1 MYPRYPADVQMFI
14 NGEHV
19 AAASGATMEVRNPAT
34 GEVVD
39 TVPRA
44 DAEDARRAIDAAAA
58 AFTAW
63 SKTPPTKRAHIL
75 EGAARAV
82 RDGLEDVARLLTTE
96 QGKPMRDSRIEAER
110 FVENI
115 EIYAGMVRGGALA
128 GKQIPLPAQKAMG
141 LVVRRPI
148 GVVGAIIPWNFPL
161 TLMANKIAPAM
172 AVGNTVVVK
181 PASTTPLA
189 TLRLAELLTAGGLPA
204 GVLNVVTGPGAVVGD
219 ELIRNP
225 QVRKIGFTGETG
237 TGKDVARTAAE
248 ELKHVTLEL
257 GGSDAAIVCDDADLD
272 LAARTV
278 AIGRFFNAGQACL
291 AIKRVFV
298 FESVADDFV
307 EKIAARAKRLKL
319 GSGTDESAQMGPLH
333 TEKQRAEI
341 ESQLADALERGGKLV
356 AGGKRPSGGEFE
368 RGYYFE
374 PTVVVDVPDDARV
387 WTEETFG
394 PLLPIRRVSSLDEA
408 IELANSSEYGLGSSI
423 FTKDMAKAQRAI
435 DELEAGYTWVNAV
448 QIAHDELPFGGTKH
462 SGYGKEHGTEVLDYY
477 TEQKSVVFA
486 S

>member
-1 MYPRYPADVQMFI
+1 MFI
-14 NGEHV
+14 NGERV
-19 AAASGATMEVRNPAT
+19 DAASGATSQVHNPAT
-34 GEVVD
+34 GDVVD
-39 TVPRA
+39 SVPKA
-44 DAEDARRAIDAAAA
+44 DAADTRRAIDAAAA
-58 AFTAW
+58 AFRDW
-63 SKTPPTKRAHIL
+63 SKLAPTKRSHIL
-75 EGAARAV
+75 NQAAANVRAHL
-82 RDGLEDVARLLTTE
+82 DEVAQLLTTE
-96 QGKPMRDSRIEAER
+96 QGKPIRDSKIEAER

-115 EIYAGMVRGGALA
+115 EIYAGMIKGGVMA
-128 GKQIPLPAQKAMG
+128 GKQIPMPSQNAMG

-189 TLRLAELLTAGGLPA
+189 TIRLAELMLDSGLPP
-204 GVLNVVTGPGAVVGD
+204 GVLNVVTGPGKVVGE

-225 QVRKIGFTGETG
+225 LVRKIGFTGETG
-237 TGKDVARTAAE
+237 TGKQVARSAAD

-272 LAARTV
+272 LAAKNV

-291 AIKRVFV
+291 AVKRVYV
-298 FESVADDFV
+298 FDSVADEF
-307 EKIAARAKRLKL
+307 IARVVARAGRLKL
-319 GSGTDESAQMGPLH
+319 GSGTDTSAQMGPLH

-341 ESQLADALERGGKLV
+341 EAQLADAVQRGGKVL
-356 AGGKRPSGGEFE
+356 AGGHRPRGDSFS

-374 PTVVVDVPDDARV
+374 PTVVVDVPEDARV

-394 PLLPIRRVSSLDEA
+394 PLLPIMRVKDLDEA
-408 IELANSSEYGLGSSI
+408 IEKANASEFGLGSSI
-423 FTKDMAKAQRAI
+423 FTRDMARAQRGI

-477 TEQKSVVFA
+477 TEQKSVVVA
-486 S
+486 T

>member
-1 MYPRYPADVQMFI
+1 MAKMLID
-14 NGEHV
+14 GERV
-19 AAASGATMEVRNPAT
+19 DAASGATTEIHNPAT
-34 GEVVD
+34 GAVVD

-44 DAEDARRAIDAAAA
+44 DAADTRRAIDAAAR
-58 AFTAW
+58 AFTGW
-63 SKTPPTKRAHIL
+63 SKATPHKRAHVLMQASACVRANL
-75 EGAARAV
+75 E
-82 RDGLEDVARLLTTE
+82 EVAGLLTAE
-96 QGKPMRDSRIEAER
+96 QGKPIRDSRIEAAR
-110 FVENI
+110 FADNI
-115 EIYAGMVRGGALA
+115 EIYAGLVAGGALS
-128 GKQIPLPAQKAMG
+128 GKHIALPSQKAMG

-148 GVVGAIIPWNFPL
+148 GVVGAIVPWNFPL

-189 TLRLAELLTAGGLPA
+189 TLRLAELMLEGGLPA
-204 GVLNVVTGPGAVVGD
+204 GVFNVVTGPGSVVGE

-225 QVRKIGFTGETG
+225 LVRKIGFTGETG
-237 TGKDVARTAAE
+237 TGKQVARDAAE

-272 LAARTV
+272 VAARNV

-291 AIKRVFV
+291 AIKRVYV
-298 FESVADDFV
+298 FDDVADDFISRIV
-307 EKIAARAKRLKL
+307 ARAKRLKL
-319 GSGTDESAQMGPLH
+319 GSGMDESAQMGPLH

-341 ESQLADALERGGKLV
+341 ESQLADAVARGGRV
-356 AGGKRPSGGEFE
+356 VTGGHRPSGSEFDS
-368 RGYYFE
+368 GWYFE
-374 PTVVVDVPDDARV
+374 PTVVVDVPEGARV

-394 PLLPIRRVSSLDEA
+394 PLLPIMRVRDLDEA
-408 IELANSSEYGLGSSI
+408 IEKANSSEYGLGSSI
-423 FTKDMAKAQRAI
+423 FTRDMTRAQRAI

-477 TEQKSVVFA
+477 TEQKAVVIGA
-486 S
+486 

>member
-1 MYPRYPADVQMFI
+1 MAKMLI
-14 NGEHV
+14 NGERV
-19 AAASGATMEVRNPAT
+19 DAASGATTEIRNPAT

-39 TVPRA
+39 TVPKG
-44 DAEDARRAIDAAAA
+44 DANDTRRAIDAAAS
-58 AFTAW
+58 AFTSW
-63 SKTPPTKRAHIL
+63 SKLPPHKRGHLLMQASAHV
-75 EGAARAV
+75 RAN
-82 RDGLEDVARLLTTE
+82 LQQVAQLLTSE
-96 QGKPMRDSRIEAER
+96 QGKPIRDSRIEAER
-110 FVENI
+110 FADNI
-115 EIYAGMVRGGALA
+115 EIYAGLVAGGAMS
-128 GKQIPLPAQKAMG
+128 GKHVPLPSQKAMG

-148 GVVGAIIPWNFPL
+148 GVVGAIVPWNFPL

-189 TLRLAELLTAGGLPA
+189 TLRLAELMLEGGLPP
-204 GVLNVVTGPGAVVGD
+204 GVLNVVTGPGGVVGE

-225 QVRKIGFTGETG
+225 LVRKIGFTGETG
-237 TGKDVARTAAE
+237 TGKQVAKSAAD

-272 LAARTV
+272 VAARNV

-298 FESVADDFV
+298 FDSVADDF
-307 EKIAARAKRLKL
+307 IQRITARAKRLKI
-319 GSGTDESAQMGPLH
+319 GSGTDDSAQMGPLH

-341 ESQLADALERGGKLV
+341 ESQLEDAVSRGGRV
-356 AGGKRPSGGEFE
+356 VTGGKRPTGGEFDK
-368 RGYYFE
+368 GWYFE

-394 PLLPIRRVSSLDEA
+394 PLLPIRRVHSLDEA

-423 FTKDMAKAQRAI
+423 FTRDMAKAQRAI

-477 TEQKSVVFA
+477 TEQKAVVVA
-486 S
+486 G

>member
-1 MYPRYPADVQMFI
+1 MALMIIR
-14 NGEHV
+14 GERV
-19 AAASGATMEVRNPAT
+19 GAASGATMDVRNPAT

-39 TVPRA
+39 TVPKGDA
-44 DAEDARRAIDAAAA
+44 DDARRAIQAAADT
-58 AFTAW
+58 FPTW
-63 SKTPPTKRAHIL
+63 SKLAPTRRAHIL
-75 EGAARAV
+75 MQAAACVRAN
-82 RDGLEDVARLLTTE
+82 LEQVARLLTSE
-96 QGKPMRDSRIEAER
+96 QGKPVRDSRIEADR
-110 FVENI
+110 FADNI
-115 EIYAGMVRGGALA
+115 EIYAGLIAGGALS
-128 GKQIPLPAQKAMG
+128 GKHVPLPSYKATG

-189 TLRLAELLTAGGLPA
+189 TLRLAELMHEGGLPP
-204 GVLNVVTGPGAVVGD
+204 GVLNVVTGPGGVVG
-219 ELIRNP
+219 EEIIRNP
-225 QVRKIGFTGETG
+225 LVRKIGFTGETG
-237 TGKDVARTAAE
+237 TGKQVARSAAE

-272 LAARTV
+272 LAARNV

-291 AIKRVFV
+291 AIKRLYVFDA
-298 FESVADDFV
+298 VADEFID
-307 EKIAARAKRLKL
+307 KIAARAKRLKL

-341 ESQLADALERGGKLV
+341 ESQLADAVSRGGRVV
-356 AGGKRPSGGEFE
+356 AGGQRPSGGDFDK
-368 RGYYFE
+368 GYYFE
-374 PTVVVDVPDDARV
+374 PTVVVDVPDGARV

-394 PLLPIRRVSSLDEA
+394 PLLPIMRVRDLDEA
-408 IELANSSEYGLGSSI
+408 LEKANASEFGLGSSI
-423 FTKDMAKAQRAI
+423 FTRDMSRAQRAI

-477 TEQKSVVFA
+477 TEQKSIVVA
-486 S
+486 NG

>member
-1 MYPRYPADVQMFI
+1 MLI
-14 NGEHV
+14 NGERV
-19 AAASGATMEVRNPAT
+19 GAASGATTEVRNPAT

-39 TVPRA
+39 SVPRA
-44 DAEDARRAIDAAAA
+44 DASDTRRAIEAAAA
-58 AFTAW
+58 AFPAW
-63 SKTPPTKRAHIL
+63 SKTPGHKRSHIL
-75 EGAARAV
+75 THAASCV
-82 RDGLEDVARLLTTE
+82 RERLDEVAQLLTSE
-96 QGKPMRDSRIEAER
+96 QGKPIRDSKIEAER
-110 FVENI
+110 FAENI
-115 EIYAGMVRGGALA
+115 EIYAGLVGGGALA
-128 GKQIPLPAQKAMG
+128 GKHVPLPAQQAMG

-148 GVVGAIIPWNFPL
+148 GVVGAIVPWNFPL

-189 TLRLAELLTAGGLPA
+189 TIRLAELMLDSGLPP
-204 GVLNVVTGPGAVVGD
+204 GVLNVVTGPGSVVGE

-225 QVRKIGFTGETG
+225 LVRKIGFTGETG
-237 TGKDVARTAAE
+237 TGKQVARTAAD

-272 LAARTV
+272 LAAKNV

-291 AIKRVFV
+291 AVKRVYV
-298 FESVADDFV
+298 FDSVADEF
-307 EKIAARAKRLKL
+307 IARVVARAGRLKL
-319 GSGTDESAQMGPLH
+319 GSGTDASAQMGPLH

-341 ESQLADALERGGKLV
+341 EAQLADAVQRGGKVL
-356 AGGKRPSGGEFE
+356 AGGHRPRGDSFS

-374 PTVVVDVPDDARV
+374 PTVVVDVPEDARV

-394 PLLPIRRVSSLDEA
+394 PLLPIMRVKDLDEA
-408 IELANSSEYGLGSSI
+408 IEKANASEFGLGSSI
-423 FTKDMAKAQRAI
+423 FTRDMARAQRGI

-477 TEQKSVVFA
+477 TEQKSVVVA
-486 S
+486 T

>member
-1 MYPRYPADVQMFI
+1 MKMLI
-14 NGEHV
+14 NGERMD
-19 AAASGATMEVRNPAT
+19 AANGATTEVRNPAT

-39 TVPRA
+39 TVPKG
-44 DAEDARRAIDAAAA
+44 DASDTRRAIEAAAG
-58 AFTAW
+58 AFASW
-63 SKTPPTKRAHIL
+63 SKLAPHKRAHL
-75 EGAARAV
+75 LMQATACV
-82 RDGLEDVARLLTTE
+82 RDNIEEVAQLLTAE
-96 QGKPMRDSRIEAER
+96 QGKPIRDSRIEATR
-110 FVENI
+110 FADNI
-115 EIYAGMVRGGALA
+115 EIYAGLIAGGALS
-128 GKQIPLPAQKAMG
+128 GKHVPLPAQNAMG

-161 TLMANKIAPAM
+161 TLMANKIAPAL

-189 TLRLAELLTAGGLPA
+189 TLRLAERMLQGGLPA
-204 GVLNVVTGPGAVVGD
+204 GVLNVVTGPGGVVGD

-225 QVRKIGFTGETG
+225 LVRKIGFTGETG
-237 TGKDVARTAAE
+237 TGKQVAKSAAD

-272 LAARTV
+272 IAARNV

-291 AIKRVFV
+291 AIKRVYV
-298 FESVADDFV
+298 FDSVADDFV
-307 EKIAARAKRLKL
+307 ARIVARAKRLKL
-319 GSGTDESAQMGPLH
+319 GSGTDETAQMGPLH

-341 ESQLADALERGGKLV
+341 ESQLEDAVSRGGRVV
-356 AGGKRPSGGEFE
+356 AGGSRPSGDQFASGW
-368 RGYYFE
+368 YFQ

-394 PLLPIRRVSSLDEA
+394 PLLPIRRVGSLDEA
-408 IELANSSEYGLGSSI
+408 IALANSSEYGLGSSI
-423 FTKDMAKAQRAI
+423 FTRDMARAQRAI

>member
-1 MYPRYPADVQMFI
+1 MAQMVI
-14 NGEHV
+14 NGERV
-19 AAASGATMEVRNPAT
+19 GAASGATTEIRNPAN
-34 GEVVD
+34 GEIVD
-39 TVPRA
+39 RVPKGDAA
-44 DAEDARRAIDAAAA
+44 DTRRAIEAAAK
-58 AFTAW
+58 AFTSW
-63 SKTPPTKRAHIL
+63 SKLAPAKRGHIL
-75 EGAARAV
+75 MQASACV
-82 RDGLEDVARLLTTE
+82 RSKLDDVAKLLTAE
-96 QGKPMRDSRIEAER
+96 QGKPIRDSRIEAER
-110 FVENI
+110 FADNI
-115 EIYAGMVRGGALA
+115 EIYAGLVAGGAMS
-128 GKQIPLPAQKAMG
+128 GKHIPLPGQKAMG

-189 TLRLAELLTAGGLPA
+189 TLRLAELMLEGGLPP
-204 GVLNVVTGPGAVVGD
+204 GVLNVVTGPGGVVGE

-225 QVRKIGFTGETG
+225 LVRKIGFTGETG
-237 TGKDVARTAAE
+237 TGKQVARSAAD

-272 LAARTV
+272 VAARNV

-298 FESVADDFV
+298 FDSVADDF
-307 EKIAARAKRLKL
+307 ISRLSARAKRLKL
-319 GSGTDESAQMGPLH
+319 GTGTDETAQMGPLH

-341 ESQLADALERGGKLV
+341 ESQLEDAVSRGGRVV
-356 AGGKRPSGGEFE
+356 AGGSRPSGEQFE
-368 RGYYFE
+368 KGWFFE
-374 PTVVVDVPDDARV
+374 PTIVVDVPDDARV

-394 PLLPIRRVSSLDEA
+394 PLLPIRRVQSLDEA

-477 TEQKSVVFA
+477 TEQKSVVVA